1 MNMHSSR
8 CHFSHCLFVVFQLY
22 QRQCR
27 ALCNGPQKS
36 QVCHEDIPSSNLQMQ
51 LPKALAVTHVP
62 LVLHQWHPCQ
72 RKSGQ
77 LPLHVLFQLTWR
89 SPLTHSF
96 LSTHFLWCCV
106 DGWGIAAAKVYPHQL
121 QSFHGSIGGKQSV
134 DQQTT
139 WYGMQ
144 HLYVYRIACVG
155 VFIVRL
161 GGKYS
166 HKPKACEMQPTCQ
179 LLTQLVP
186 SNWELILQSI
196 HPPRFEL
203 LSWYLYKS
211 SVLFLCHPIYGPFG
225 LCDILATMMCFN

>member
-139 WYGMQ
+139 WYATLVCISDCMCWC
-144 HLYVYRIACVG
+144 LYCTSG
-155 VFIVRL
+155 WQVFSQAKSLWNAAHVST
-161 GGKYS
+161 S
-166 HKPKACEMQPTCQ
+166 HTISTKQ
-179 LLTQLVP
+179 LRVNT
-186 SNWELILQSI
+186 SK
-196 HPPRFEL
+196 HT
-203 LSWYLYKS
+203 S
-211 SVLFLCHPIYGPFG
+211 S
-225 LCDILATMMCFN
+225 